1 MRTTITIDNDVFE
14 AARAMAASSG
24 KKLGEVI
31 SHLARRGLKSRSEV
45 AKKNR
50 LPVFRV
56 PADAPVIPSDRA
68 REILAKDEK

>member
-14 AARAMAASSG
+14 AARALTASSG

-31 SHLARRGLKSRSEV
+31 SQLARRGLKARPEA

-50 LPVFRV
+50 LPVFSV
-56 PADAPVIPSDRA
+56 PLDAPVISADRA
-68 REILAKDEK
+68 REILTEDET

>member
-1 MRTTITIDNDVFE
+1 MRTTLTIDNDVFE

-31 SHLARRGLKSRSEV
+31 SHLARRGLKTRPEA

-50 LPVFRV
+50 LPVFHV

-68 REILAKDEK
+68 REILARDEK